1 MNGFIPGGIQRAA
14 LRYGPMGPD
23 LLFPTVSLHV
33 SVAVKLGLTRTYDAF
48 RQPCLLLSI
57 LEESCGFD

>member
-23 LLFPTVSLHV
+23 LLYPTVSVHV
-33 SVAVKLGLTRTYDAF
+33 SAIVKLWLTRTYDAF

-57 LEESCGFD
+57 LEEGCGGD